1 MPASYRLI
9 KRRNL
14 MAAYPSI
21 APQIT
26 LAFEKKNIE
35 SRELKLIALKQ
46 RIRSMLAEIFEG
58 HEEFLGWTPN

>member
-1 MPASYRLI
+1 
-9 KRRNL
+9 
-14 MAAYPSI
+14 MAANPNI

-26 LAFEKKNIE
+26 LAFEKKNTQG
-35 SRELKLIALKQ
+35 RELKLTGLKQ